1 MKRLWLILLLAL
13 LLGCS
18 SKPASFIATDLT
30 GADFASA
37 FTLTS
42 PAGKTVQLSD
52 FQGKAVVVF
61 FGYTRCPDIC
71 PTTMSDLA
79 KAMKI
84 LGDDANRVQVIF
96 ITLDPER
103 DSAELLQQFVPAF
116 DARFIGLTGTPQQ
129 IQQVTQTYKIFVQKQ
144 ADKQQQYTID
154 HSAGAYV
161 YEPSGKL
168 RLYFKYGQSA
178 EDMAHD
184 LQLLLAQSKPA

>member
-1 MKRLWLILLLAL
+1 MKRLWLMLLLAL

-18 SKPASFIATDLT
+18 SKPASFIATDVT
-30 GADFASA
+30 GADFASG
-37 FTLTS
+37 FKLTS
-42 PAGKTVQLSD
+42 PAGTSVQLSD
-52 FQGKAVVVF
+52 YQGKVAVVF
-61 FGYTRCPDIC
+61 FGYTHCPDIC

-103 DSAELLQQFVPAF
+103 DSAELLQQFVPGF

-144 ADKQQQYTID
+144 ADKNQQYTID

-161 YEPSGKL
+161 YDPSGKL
-168 RLYFKYGQSA
+168 RLYFKYGQSP

-184 LQLLLAQSKPA
+184 LQLLLSQSKPA